1 MEGKWDLLHLEPR
14 VACNCS
20 PVSILEETI
29 LIARESPAFV
39 IDWWTYG
46 LIIGNLGYRLLPGPH
61 RFLFAFFFFFKKIG
75 FIIGDAVR
83 DYDESNLSINGSF
96 FFIIASTINGIYQSD
111 MVACCLGSVLLSTL
125 LTIRGKKWIKKHISF
140 NWFLI
145 IWVQRA

>member
-46 LIIGNLGYRLLPGPH
+46 LIIGNLEYRLLPGPH
-61 RFLFAFFFFFKKIG
+61 RFLFAFFFKKKNWFYNWRCCKGLWWIKS
-75 FIIGDAVR
+75 F
-83 DYDESNLSINGSF
+83 NKWLF